1 MWHRGIVFLNDHVSF
16 LIPTLMGAFSPLLV
30 MFGMHYSLFPVALS
44 AFATLGY
51 EVILL
56 PGMLAANIAQGAAAL
71 AVSMK
76 VKDQDV
82 KSLGRSAGLTALMGI
97 TEPAMYGIN
106 LRYKRPFLAVMI
118 GGGVAGL
125 FAGITK
131 VKAYGFASPGLASLP
146 IFIGD
151 TFVYSLITIAI
162 SFILTFALTWSF
174 GIDES
179 IGEETKKETS
189 L

>member
-1 MWHRGIVFLNDHVSF
+1 
-16 LIPTLMGAFSPLLV
+16 

-118 GGGVAGL
+118 GGELLDCLQV
-125 FAGITK
+125 
-131 VKAYGFASPGLASLP
+131 
-146 IFIGD
+146 
-151 TFVYSLITIAI
+151 
-162 SFILTFALTWSF
+162 
-174 GIDES
+174 
-179 IGEETKKETS
+179 
-189 L
+189 

>member
-1 MWHRGIVFLNDHVSF
+1 MSYVERFADRVSPKVVKFFLKPLITLLIVAPVTLVILGPIGTIIGDYVAEGTVFLNDRVSF

-44 AFATLGY
+44 AFAALGY
-51 EVILL
+51 ETILL

-71 AVSMK
+71 AVSIK
-76 VKDQDV
+76 AKDQEV

-118 GGGVAGL
+118 GGGVAG
-125 FAGITK
+125 
-131 VKAYGFASPGLASLP
+131 
-146 IFIGD
+146 
-151 TFVYSLITIAI
+151 
-162 SFILTFALTWSF
+162 ILL
-174 GIDES
+174 E
-179 IGEETKKETS
+179 
-189 L
+189 